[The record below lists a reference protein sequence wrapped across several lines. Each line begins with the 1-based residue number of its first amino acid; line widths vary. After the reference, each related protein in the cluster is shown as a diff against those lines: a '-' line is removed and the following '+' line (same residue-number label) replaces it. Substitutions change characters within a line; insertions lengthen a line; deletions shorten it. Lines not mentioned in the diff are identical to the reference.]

1 MAGIITNPALV
12 EPSPTTC
19 RKPGA
24 VRYVAPELLNP
35 KRFSL
40 EHENG
45 NPSKESDVYSLGMT
59 AYEVNSSQTARCY
72 R

>member
-35 KRFSL
+35 KQFRL
-40 EHENG
+40 ELENG
-45 NPSKESDVYSLGMT
+45 SPSKESDVYSLAMT
-59 AYEVNSSQTARCY
+59 TYEVNPSWTTHHY

>member
-12 EPSPTTC
+12 EPTPTTC

-35 KRFSL
+35 KQFSL
-40 EHENG
+40 KHENG
-45 NPSKESDVYSLGMT
+45 SPSKESDVYSLVMT
-59 AYEVNSSQTARCY
+59 AYEVSSSWIVHCY
-72 R
+72 C